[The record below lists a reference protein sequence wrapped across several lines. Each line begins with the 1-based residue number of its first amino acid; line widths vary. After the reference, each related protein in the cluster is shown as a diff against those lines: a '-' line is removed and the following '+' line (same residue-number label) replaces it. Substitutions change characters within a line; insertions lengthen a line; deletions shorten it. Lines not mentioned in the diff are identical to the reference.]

1 MSQDYYILRRG
12 KVFND
17 EHNIIKFETKE
28 DYKKLKKEV
37 SARRQYLNNVI
48 YKRNEKENPL
58 ENQKYVIFPKNN
70 HIKYIFCGSSG
81 SGKTKNTMNMLKIYA
96 AVNTKTT
103 MIFYFSPIQEDT
115 YRDDTLH
122 KISEYTKGKVF
133 FYNCE
138 LIDHLPPI
146 KELYKIITT
155 YKEEL
160 NEKEREKNGN
170 KELKTNQYLKPR
182 SICIFDDCESC
193 TNRKVNF
200 DNNME
205 SISKCI
211 YSIISSLSI
220 AGRSHTQ
227 TKPTIEYI
235 CIQHNIAVGGQIR
248 QFNTIL
254 LESNLLGLNYST
266 LHLKSIRYIED
277 KWGVELPKKKIFI
290 PNQGNVNNPDYP
302 QNKFC
307 FFTLTYPHLLM
318 FDEKCIN
325 LSN

>member
-17 EHNIIKFETKE
+17 EYNIIKFDTKE

-58 ENQKYVIFPKNN
+58 ENQKYVLFPKNS

-81 SGKTKNTMNMLKIYA
+81 SGKTKNTMNMLKIYS

-115 YRDDTLH
+115 YRDETLK
-122 KISEYTKGKVF
+122 KISEFTKGKVY

-146 KELYKIITT
+146 KELYEIILRF
-155 YKEEL
+155 KEEL
-160 NEKEREKNGN
+160 NEKERKKNG
-170 KELKTNQYLKPR
+170 ELKTNQYIKPH
-182 SICIFDDCESC
+182 SICIFDDTESC

-205 SISKCI
+205 SINKCI

-266 LHLKSIRYIED
+266 LHVKSIKYIEE
-277 KWGVELPKKKIFI
+277 KWGVELPKK
-290 PNQGNVNNPDYP
+290 NEPDYP

-307 FFTLTYPHLLM
+307 FFTLTYPHLLIY
-318 FDEKCIN
+318 DEKCIN